1 MHRPIA
7 SKMKFFII
15 FGILIAIGKAGSQF
29 EEYYNDYTT
38 QRHFYVWHT
47 PTSNYHE
54 KTTENS
60 DVETTT
66 PYNEESEDNIEVLP
80 LPFGDCDETKNLI
93 SLNLSYTG
101 MTKINSEFIKNT
113 QVNCLNFSKNNI
125 NFIAETFL
133 ENLPNLTVLNL
144 GHNKIN
150 LENLNLN
157 SNSKNL
163 QLKTLILDNNPINI
177 IKELIFNGCFNNLE
191 ILSIRQTLL
200 NGLSSTCDLKN
211 LKYLYL
217 TDNYIYNEEDIFH
230 GENYFKLSHLYVDN
244 NIISTFNGTQ
254 FSNLE
259 LLQLDNNNIRIL
271 CNSHCN
277 DVGGGLYLGKM
288 TNLKHL
294 FLAGDNIKIVL
305 SDAFFDTIH
314 LETLDLS
321 RNYISKI
328 ANDTFKRLKFL
339 KVLMLNSNRLTI
351 LPNFYECSKIEILNF
366 NTNWLK
372 NITSKQFFNLRSLK
386 SLSLNNNKIKN
397 IEKFA
402 FTNLTSLNELDLSNN
417 TLESLPENWIAP
429 QNVLKIL
436 NVNGNYFTNFSQ
448 LNLHNAP
455 NLEKIFLHDNP
466 IENLNIMSF
475 LHIEN
480 QSKSRLEE
488 KKLEN

>member
-1 MHRPIA
+1 
-7 SKMKFFII
+7 MKFFII
-15 FGILIAIGKAGSQF
+15 FGILIAIEKARSQF
-29 EEYYNDYTT
+29 DDYYDDYTT
-38 QRHFYVWHT
+38 NRHHYKRIM
-47 PTSNYHE
+47 PTVNYHE
-54 KTTENS
+54 ETTENS

-66 PYNEESEDNIEVLP
+66 PYNEEAERRKKEVLP

-113 QVNCLNFSKNNI
+113 QVSCLNFSKNNI

-144 GHNKIN
+144 GHNEIN

-163 QLKTLILDNNPINI
+163 QLKTLILDNNPVSDET
-177 IKELIFNGCFNNLE
+177 KLIFNGCFNNLE
-191 ILSIRQTLL
+191 ILSIRQTKL
-200 NGLSSTCDLKN
+200 NALSSTCDLEN
-211 LKYLYL
+211 LRYLYL
-217 TDNYIYNEEDIFH
+217 SYNYIRTEADIFH
-230 GENYFKLSHLYVDN
+230 SENYFKLSHLYVDN

-259 LLQLDNNNIRIL
+259 FLQLDNNLIEIL
-271 CNSHCN
+271 CNRHCSGISN
-277 DVGGGLYLGKM
+277 GLSLGKM
-288 TNLKHL
+288 TNLRHL
-294 FLAGDNIKIVL
+294 SLADNRITNVH
-305 SDAFFDTIH
+305 SDTFFDTIY

-321 RNYISKI
+321 KNYISKI
-328 ANDTFKRLKFL
+328 ANDTFERLKFL
-339 KVLMLNSNRLTI
+339 TVLMLNSNRLTI

-366 NTNWLK
+366 SANWLE
-372 NITSKQFFNLRSLK
+372 NINSKQFFNLRSLK

-417 TLESLPENWIAP
+417 KLESLPENWITP
-429 QNVLKIL
+429 QNVLRIL
-436 NVNGNYFTNFSQ
+436 NVSENYFTNFNQ
-448 LNLHNAP
+448 LNLNNAS
-455 NLEKIFLHDNP
+455 NLEKIFLRENA

-475 LHIEN
+475 VHIAKNATLYIEN
-480 QSKSRLEE
+480 QSKSRL
-488 KKLEN
+488 